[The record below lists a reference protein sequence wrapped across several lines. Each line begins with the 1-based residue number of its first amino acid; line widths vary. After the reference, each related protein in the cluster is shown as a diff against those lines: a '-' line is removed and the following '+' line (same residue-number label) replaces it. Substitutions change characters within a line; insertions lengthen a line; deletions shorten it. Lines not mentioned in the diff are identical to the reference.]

1 MAYLVATDERE
12 LRGEGPVAVLSM
24 EVGMAD
30 ARAVELDET
39 LARGEVLG
47 LLDGVVVDKLE
58 RGAGGLNDRGLL
70 GLGDSELGRHGGTG
84 GCELGDEGGQ
94 ARGEG
99 LYSAQGTIGRGRGA

>member
-1 MAYLVATDERE
+1 MTANERE
-12 LRGEGPVAVLSM
+12 LRVEGPVAVAGV

-30 ARAVELDET
+30 TRALELDET
-39 LARGEVLG
+39 FAGGELLG
-47 LLDGVVVDKLE
+47 LLDGVVVDDLE
-58 RGAGGLNDRGLL
+58 GLGGVLDDRGLL
-70 GLGDSELGRHGGTG
+70 GLGDGELGRHGGTG